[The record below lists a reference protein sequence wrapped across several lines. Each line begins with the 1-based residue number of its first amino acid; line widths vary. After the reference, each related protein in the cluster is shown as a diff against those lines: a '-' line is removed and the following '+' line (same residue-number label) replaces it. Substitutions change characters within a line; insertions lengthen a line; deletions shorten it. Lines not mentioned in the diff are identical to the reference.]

1 MSFMDEW
8 REFFRLMGTKE
19 FWALP
24 DHQRLGA
31 LTGLWYS
38 GQAAG
43 ADNQLLLIATSEYD
57 RRQIL
62 VWLTPSPSELEP
74 SGERGE

>member
-8 REFFRLMGTKE
+8 REFFRLMGTKM

-24 DHQRLGA
+24 DQQRLGA
-31 LTGLWYS
+31 LEGLWYA

-43 ADNQLLLIATSEYD
+43 VDNQLLLTATAEYD
-57 RRQIL
+57 RRQLL
-62 VWLTPSPSELEP
+62 VWLNPTPSEPKP
-74 SGERGE
+74 SGEQGE